1 MRIAVKKFT
10 LFFCNSYLV
19 NLDVIFLR
27 GWFWFMFNCNIP
39 LSDPQ
44 NCSVGQLRWPLSE
57 SDRINGGGRGTYFLP
72 DEVSCNGSLESVH
85 TCFFYND
92 GGNSNRND
100 FRLRVGV
107 FRQMGDIYTRN
118 GSWIDI
124 DVTRQN
130 SSETWGCTSINLTL
144 PVLAGDRIAVRLRKQ
159 NQMLCLLQPSLN
171 TPRSTSV
178 LFYVSNVKTIPV
190 SQVTY
195 TNVYLDVSGSI
206 GRFNV
211 FHGSIHR
218 TNKVIILEAD
228 IV

>member
-1 MRIAVKKFT
+1 MAVLSGHENCCKKKFT

-72 DEVSCNGSLESVH
+72 DEVSCNGSLVSVH

-92 GGNSNRND
+92 GGNNRNND

-107 FRQMGDIYTRN
+107 FRRMGDSYIRDRWIRINMMRGNSNETQGCASRN
-118 GSWIDI
+118 LRNPW
-124 DVTRQN
+124 
-130 SSETWGCTSINLTL
+130 
-144 PVLAGDRIAVRLRKQ
+144 PVMKGDRIAVGVL
-159 NQMLCLLQPSLN
+159 NQCGNQPPCPLHANLN
-171 TPRSTSV
+171 AAGSASVFFTSGPA
-178 LFYVSNVKTIPV
+178 NTIPV
-190 SQVTY
+190 SQVMATQSY
-195 TNVYLDVSGSI
+195 TNVYLDVSASI
-206 GRFNV
+206 GKLNA
-211 FHGSIHR
+211 FHGS
-218 TNKVIILEAD
+218 T
-228 IV
+228 